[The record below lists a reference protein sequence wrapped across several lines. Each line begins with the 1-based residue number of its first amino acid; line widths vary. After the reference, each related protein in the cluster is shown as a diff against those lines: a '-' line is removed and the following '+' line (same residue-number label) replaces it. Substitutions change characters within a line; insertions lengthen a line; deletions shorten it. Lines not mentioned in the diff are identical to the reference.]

1 MDHIS
6 HVKLRTMK
14 FLEDNIEKY
23 LDDHGLGNSFFLI
36 QQKWVPMK
44 ENNILDFVK
53 IKNFTLNWKDS
64 FEN

>member
-14 FLEDNIEKY
+14 FLEDNTEKY

-36 QQKWVPMK
+36 QQK
-44 ENNILDFVK
+44 
-53 IKNFTLNWKDS
+53 
-64 FEN
+64 